1 MTAKVVRQLTCS
13 RTENLKATIITAILF
28 LTAALTTSVG
38 RVEAGVYPETPN
50 ADGSCNDGWA
60 STPIGCCP
68 LGTENVHNFCESP
81 EEHDQATNSYLA
93 CLAAAAAQDHG
104 NPAQYAI
111 DAANCASGGG

>member
-1 MTAKVVRQLTCS
+1 VKGAHAPVKGAHGMYVCHIKFTSL
-13 RTENLKATIITAILF
+13 RT
-28 LTAALTTSVG
+28 TT
-38 RVEAGVYPETPN
+38 RL
-50 ADGSCNDGWA
+50 DKRCNDGWA

-93 CLAAAAAQDHG
+93 CLAAAAAQDHD